1 MADAFSPF
9 RGSGVLLFDED
20 FDVPPPSPDE
30 PEIIEPMYSAA
41 ELLAAR
47 EEAARA
53 SRDATLAEVNAST
66 QTAMSLALRQIASR
80 VTAAR
85 VESASLAEQNSEAI
99 TGLLLNCFATAF
111 PALGVRLGPAETAGV
126 LRELLPA
133 LHREPKIVIRVNPHL
148 VEALNEEFL
157 AQDSDL
163 AARVR
168 LIPTDAMAMGD
179 AQITWEYGAATRDTA
194 SLWTQI
200 ENILA
205 PTGLLDPAAGLSTPR
220 TAKEND
226 FGE

>member
-9 RGSGVLLFDED
+9 RGSGVVLFDED

-30 PEIIEPMYSAA
+30 PEIIEPTYSAT

-66 QTAMSLALRQIASR
+66 HTAMGLALRQIASQ
-80 VTAAR
+80 VAAAR
-85 VESASLAEQNSEAI
+85 AESASLAEQNSEAI
-99 TGLLLNCFATAF
+99 AALLLNCFAAAF
-111 PALGVRLGPAETAGV
+111 PALCVRLGPAETAAV
-126 LRELLPA
+126 VRELLPA

-148 VEALNEEFL
+148 VQALNEEFF
-157 AQDSDL
+157 ARDSEL

-179 AQITWEYGAATRDTA
+179 AQITWEYGAAARDTA

-200 ENILA
+200 EDILA
-205 PTGLLDPAAGLSTPR
+205 PMGLLDPAAGLSTPR
-220 TAKEND
+220 TAKEHD